1 MKIIPSMQLFSLELR
16 IVFQYFGNSFFN
28 CYWVGISRILQI
40 AYSQI
45 IWRSQVIN
53 PNQRPKRS
61 WRKGSIDFK
70 TLSRE
75 VCSNFK
81 LLKIQNSK
89 IHWWNLTKILTF
101 GPFAAID
108 GLVDSHVVVT
118 FWDIVD
124 VFVSSDAVVVVSRMS
139 PILTTRG
146 HHLTKVLLINILS
159 HFAERGT

>member
-1 MKIIPSMQLFSLELR
+1 MQFVFSLELR
-16 IVFQYFGNSFFN
+16 LVFQYFENLFFN
-28 CYWVGISRILQI
+28 CYWVGIPGFQVSC
-40 AYSQI
+40 SQI

-61 WRKGSIDFK
+61 WRKGSTDFK

-75 VCSNFK
+75 VCSNIN

-89 IHWWNLTKILTF
+89 KSLIKFNKNFLTF

-124 VFVSSDAVVVVSRMS
+124 VFVSSDTVVVVSQMS
-139 PILTTRG
+139 PILTTWA